1 VVSGCFA
8 VFRTGLLR
16 QTGGFKD
23 RTKAEDM
30 DYTWDLQ
37 GTEYYAYYTPHAECY
52 PEDPYDFKTYYKQ
65 VYRWQ
70 AVLLQNIR
78 VRNARW
84 FWKRKAFSFMVFSY
98 LLMNLIGPAASLL
111 GYASLWGNL
120 WWGLGTMYA
129 VQGLF
134 VWLPAFLAARRKGLS
149 LKALTSI
156 PAFAVI
162 QFVNMGIFMRVLWME
177 WVRRKTL
184 STWEK
189 GHRKVL
195 AKD

>member
-1 VVSGCFA
+1 
-8 VFRTGLLR
+8 
-16 QTGGFKD
+16 
-23 RTKAEDM
+23 
-30 DYTWDLQ
+30 
-37 GTEYYAYYTPHAECY
+37 
-52 PEDPYDFKTYYKQ
+52 
-65 VYRWQ
+65 
-70 AVLLQNIR
+70 
-78 VRNARW
+78 
-84 FWKRKAFSFMVFSY
+84 MVFSY

-111 GYASLWGNL
+111 GYASLWGNF

-129 VQGLF
+129 VQALF
-134 VWLPAFLAARRKGLS
+134 VWLPALIAARRKGLF

-189 GHRKVL
+189 GHKKISV
-195 AKD
+195 KS